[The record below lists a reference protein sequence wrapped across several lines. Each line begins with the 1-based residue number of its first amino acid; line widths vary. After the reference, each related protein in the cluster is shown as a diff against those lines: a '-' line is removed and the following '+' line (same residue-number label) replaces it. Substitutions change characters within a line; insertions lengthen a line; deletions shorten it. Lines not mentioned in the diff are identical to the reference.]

1 MSKNY
6 LNKTTVDYNFPET
19 EVIIEDF
26 SLEFYKCELMQ
37 NKTKQKNETEISIN
51 NKNIIISVPKQI
63 VGKDKNMIEKNKK
76 ISSPKKDVNMASPK
90 AANIKPDTKRN
101 ESFIRSPKNDFI
113 SSQKNYRKNGE
124 ISHTKQ
130 PDLLDS
136 VTKENNTKKPS
147 NEVPLKSNQFDKE
160 EKVFFQ
166 LN

>member
-6 LNKTTVDYNFPET
+6 LNKTTVEYNFPET

-76 ISSPKKDVNMASPK
+76 ISSPKKDVNMASPQQISNPTLK
-90 AANIKPDTKRN
+90 EMSLLSDH
-101 ESFIRSPKNDFI
+101 PKTILSLHKKIIEKMEKFLTPNNQTYSI
-113 SSQKNYRKNGE
+113 QLPRRIILKNHLMKF
-124 ISHTKQ
+124 
-130 PDLLDS
+130 L
-136 VTKENNTKKPS
+136 
-147 NEVPLKSNQFDKE
+147 
-160 EKVFFQ
+160 
-166 LN
+166 